1 MRAQSLQSQEAEEE
15 HAVGRLEPEPIIDGH
30 LAQMEGQQQEQEEEC
45 DSDSDLE
52 WEGARVAR
60 GTPRPPTHWLL
71 LIVNL

>member
-1 MRAQSLQSQEAEEE
+1 VRAQSLQSQEAEEE

-52 WEGARVAR
+52 
-60 GTPRPPTHWLL
+60 
-71 LIVNL
+71 